1 MFGAHYFADIDFDR
15 SLSKTQLFKQD
26 ELIELSGQILPL
38 TDQSALVYDIKRF
51 DLRTGQMSD
60 YGFAIQP
67 LIHTLKKTDYLIGGR
82 YQMPVYRGKL
92 PQEMLQAQNMQ
103 NTIENNKPRYIFKK
117 LVELGRIEQLGKMQI
132 VSQVIDLNPP
142 DDSPLF
148 ADEPIPS
155 MLHFFDK
162 VNLASYSL
170 EKIFRRFDDENDAY
184 FE

>member
-15 SLSKTQLFKQD
+15 SMSKTQLFKQD

-82 YQMPVYRGKL
+82 Y
-92 PQEMLQAQNMQ
+92 
-103 NTIENNKPRYIFKK
+103 
-117 LVELGRIEQLGKMQI
+117 
-132 VSQVIDLNPP
+132 
-142 DDSPLF
+142 
-148 ADEPIPS
+148 
-155 MLHFFDK
+155 
-162 VNLASYSL
+162 
-170 EKIFRRFDDENDAY
+170 
-184 FE
+184 

>member
-1 MFGAHYFADIDFDR
+1 
-15 SLSKTQLFKQD
+15 
-26 ELIELSGQILPL
+26 
-38 TDQSALVYDIKRF
+38 
-51 DLRTGQMSD
+51 
-60 YGFAIQP
+60 
-67 LIHTLKKTDYLIGGR
+67 
-82 YQMPVYRGKL
+82 MPVYRGKL

-148 ADEPIPS
+148 EDQPIPS

-170 EKIFRRFDDENDAY
+170 EKIFSRFDDENDAY
-184 FE
+184 FDQERFAPFLTEASQYGTTADVIQAAKNIFR